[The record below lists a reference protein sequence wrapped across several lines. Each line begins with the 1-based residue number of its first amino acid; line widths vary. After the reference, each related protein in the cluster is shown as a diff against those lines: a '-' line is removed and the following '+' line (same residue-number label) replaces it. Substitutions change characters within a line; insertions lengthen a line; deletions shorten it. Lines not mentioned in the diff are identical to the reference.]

1 MGDTNVAGFIDDL
14 SNLPIVISSISQ
26 TKIWGKEAIEKNQ
39 FIYFVGMGS
48 SYYAAQDIAR
58 QLRSNGYLAV
68 AEIASVITPKSF
80 PENSLVVAISASGNS
95 VEVIRFLED
104 LPANIHS
111 VALTR
116 EADSKITKLVKEV
129 MLLPIKAETGGV
141 STWSYRATL
150 IALFQLLEK
159 LGIAPSVKESCLGAQ
174 KQIQKLLDSKN
185 QWLESFMNLT
195 TSDNGI
201 WLMSPAERSGSA
213 LQGALMFREGPKVK
227 ADGCETGDWSHV
239 DVYLTKSL
247 DYKALMFTGSVW
259 DQQAIEWLV
268 NRNSSFGSIGSYS
281 KGNIA
286 SINIEDGNT
295 LFKLLTELLIPELM
309 SANLWSKQ

>member
-1 MGDTNVAGFIDDL
+1 MVDTNVAGFIDDL

-26 TKIWGKEAIEKNQ
+26 TKIWGKEAIAKNQ

-104 LPANIHS
+104 LPANTHS

-159 LGIAPSVKESCLGAQ
+159 LGIAPSVKETCLSAQ
-174 KQIQKLLDSKN
+174 KQLQKLLDSKN

-195 TSDNGI
+195 TSNSGI

-213 LQGALMFREGPKVK
+213 LQGALMF
-227 ADGCETGDWSHV
+227 
-239 DVYLTKSL
+239 LSL
-247 DYKALMFTGSVW
+247 
-259 DQQAIEWLV
+259 IH
-268 NRNSSFGSIGSYS
+268 I
-281 KGNIA
+281 
-286 SINIEDGNT
+286 
-295 LFKLLTELLIPELM
+295 
-309 SANLWSKQ
+309 

>member
-1 MGDTNVAGFIDDL
+1 MVDTNVAGFIDDL

-68 AEIASVITPKSF
+68 AEIASAITPKSF

-95 VEVIRFLED
+95 VEVLRFLED
-104 LPANIHS
+104 LPTNIHS

-129 MLLPIKAETGGV
+129 MLLPIKAETGGA

-159 LGIAPSVKESCLGAQ
+159 LGITPSVKETCLSAQ

-259 DQQAIEWLV
+259 DQQAVEWLV

-286 SINIEDGNT
+286 SINIEDGDT
-295 LFKLLTELLIPELM
+295 LFKLLTEILIPELM

>member
-1 MGDTNVAGFIDDL
+1 MVDTNVAGFIDDL

-129 MLLPIKAETGGV
+129 MLLPIKAETGGA

-159 LGIAPSVKESCLGAQ
+159 LGIAPSVKETCLSAQ

-259 DQQAIEWLV
+259 DQQAVEWLV

-286 SINIEDGNT
+286 SINIEDGDT
-295 LFKLLTELLIPELM
+295 LFKLLTEILIPELM

>member
-1 MGDTNVAGFIDDL
+1 L
-14 SNLPIVISSISQ
+14 S
-26 TKIWGKEAIEKNQ
+26 
-39 FIYFVGMGS
+39 
-48 SYYAAQDIAR
+48 
-58 QLRSNGYLAV
+58 
-68 AEIASVITPKSF
+68 
-80 PENSLVVAISASGNS
+80 
-95 VEVIRFLED
+95 
-104 LPANIHS
+104 
-111 VALTR
+111 
-116 EADSKITKLVKEV
+116 
-129 MLLPIKAETGGV
+129 
-141 STWSYRATL
+141 
-150 IALFQLLEK
+150 
-159 LGIAPSVKESCLGAQ
+159 AQ

-286 SINIEDGNT
+286 SINIEDGDT

>member
-1 MGDTNVAGFIDDL
+1 
-14 SNLPIVISSISQ
+14 
-26 TKIWGKEAIEKNQ
+26 
-39 FIYFVGMGS
+39 MGS

-68 AEIASVITPKSF
+68 AEIASAITPKSF

-104 LPANIHS
+104 LPANTHS

-286 SINIEDGNT
+286 SINIEDGDT

>member
-1 MGDTNVAGFIDDL
+1 MVDTNVAGFIDDL

-68 AEIASVITPKSF
+68 AEIASAITPKSF

-104 LPANIHS
+104 LPTNIHS

-159 LGIAPSVKESCLGAQ
+159 LGITPSVKETCLSAQ

-259 DQQAIEWLV
+259 DQQAVEWLV

-286 SINIEDGNT
+286 SINIEDGDT

>member
-1 MGDTNVAGFIDDL
+1 MRN
-14 SNLPIVISSISQ
+14 
-26 TKIWGKEAIEKNQ
+26 
-39 FIYFVGMGS
+39 
-48 SYYAAQDIAR
+48 
-58 QLRSNGYLAV
+58 NGYLAV
-68 AEIASVITPKSF
+68 AEIASAITPKSF

-95 VEVIRFLED
+95 VEVIKFLEN

-111 VALTR
+111 IALTR

-129 MLLPIKAETGGV
+129 LLLPIKAETGGV

-159 LGIAPSVKESCLGAQ
+159 IGIAPSVKETCLSAQ
-174 KQIQKLLDSKN
+174 KQLQKLLDSKN

-195 TSDNGI
+195 TSDSGI

-213 LQGALMFREGPKVK
+213 LQGALMFREGPRVQ

-247 DYKALMFTGSVW
+247 DYKALMFTGSNW

-268 NRNSSFGSIGSYS
+268 NRNSAFGSIGSYS

-286 SINIEDGNT
+286 SINIEDGDT

-309 SANLWSKQ
+309 SANLWNKQ

>member
-104 LPANIHS
+104 LPTNIHS

-286 SINIEDGNT
+286 SINIEDGDT

>member
-1 MGDTNVAGFIDDL
+1 MVDTNVVGFIDDL

-39 FIYFVGMGS
+39 FIYFAGMGS

-68 AEIASVITPKSF
+68 AEIASAITPKSF

-116 EADSKITKLVKEV
+116 EAESKITKLVKEV

-141 STWSYRATL
+141 STWTYRATL

-159 LGIAPSVKESCLGAQ
+159 LGIAPSVKETCLSAQ
-174 KQIQKLLDSKN
+174 KQLQKLLDSKN

-286 SINIEDGNT
+286 SINIEDGDT

>member
-1 MGDTNVAGFIDDL
+1 MVDTNVAGFIDDL

-48 SYYAAQDIAR
+48 SHYAAQDIAR

-68 AEIASVITPKSF
+68 AEIASAITPKSF

-104 LPANIHS
+104 LPANTHS

>member
-1 MGDTNVAGFIDDL
+1 MADTNVAGFIDDL
-14 SNLPIVISSISQ
+14 NNLPNLVSSISQ
-26 TKIWGKEAIEKNQ
+26 AKVWSKDSIEKNQ

-48 SYYAAQDIAR
+48 SYYAAQDVAR
-58 QLRSNGYLAV
+58 QLRNNGYLAV
-68 AEIASVITPKSF
+68 AEIASAITPKSF

-95 VEVIRFLED
+95 VEVIKFLEN
-104 LPANIHS
+104 LPANVHS

-159 LGIAPSVKESCLGAQ
+159 LGIAPSVKETCLSAQ
-174 KQIQKLLDSKN
+174 KQLQKLLDSKN

-195 TSDNGI
+195 TSNSGI

-213 LQGALMFREGPKVK
+213 LQGALMFREGPRVQ

-286 SINIEDGNT
+286 SINIEDGDT

-309 SANLWSKQ
+309 SASLWNKQ

>member
-1 MGDTNVAGFIDDL
+1 MVDTNVAGFIDDL

-68 AEIASVITPKSF
+68 AEIASAITPKSF

-104 LPANIHS
+104 LPANTHS

-129 MLLPIKAETGGV
+129 MLLPIKAETGSV

>member
-1 MGDTNVAGFIDDL
+1 MVDTNVAGFIDDL

-68 AEIASVITPKSF
+68 AEIASAITPKSF

-104 LPANIHS
+104 LPTNIHS

-159 LGIAPSVKESCLGAQ
+159 LGITPSVKETCLSAQ

-286 SINIEDGNT
+286 SINIEDGDT
-295 LFKLLTELLIPELM
+295 LFKLLTEILIPELM

>member
-1 MGDTNVAGFIDDL
+1 MVDTNVAGFIDDL

-68 AEIASVITPKSF
+68 AEIASAITPKSF

-95 VEVIRFLED
+95 VEVLRFLED
-104 LPANIHS
+104 LPTNIHS

-159 LGIAPSVKESCLGAQ
+159 LGITPSVKETCLSAQ

-259 DQQAIEWLV
+259 DQQAVEWLV

-286 SINIEDGNT
+286 SINIEDGDT

>member
-26 TKIWGKEAIEKNQ
+26 TKIWGKEAIEKNK

-185 QWLESFMNLT
+185 QWIESFMNLT

-286 SINIEDGNT
+286 SINIEDGDT

>member
-68 AEIASVITPKSF
+68 AEIASAITPKSF

-185 QWLESFMNLT
+185 QWIESFMNLT

-239 DVYLTKSL
+239 DMYLTKSL

-286 SINIEDGNT
+286 SINIEDGDT

>member
-1 MGDTNVAGFIDDL
+1 M
-14 SNLPIVISSISQ
+14 
-26 TKIWGKEAIEKNQ
+26 
-39 FIYFVGMGS
+39 
-48 SYYAAQDIAR
+48 
-58 QLRSNGYLAV
+58 
-68 AEIASVITPKSF
+68 
-80 PENSLVVAISASGNS
+80 
-95 VEVIRFLED
+95 EVIKFLEN
-104 LPANIHS
+104 LPANVYS
-111 VALTR
+111 VALYDQVLTPPVS
-116 EADSKITKLVKEV
+116 ALIGSSSTSLTNLVI
-129 MLLPIKAETGGV
+129 LLSASLV
-141 STWSYRATL
+141 RATL

-159 LGIAPSVKESCLGAQ
+159 IGIAPSVKETCLSAQ
-174 KQIQKLLDSKN
+174 KQLQKLLDSKN

-195 TSDNGI
+195 TSNSGI

-213 LQGALMFREGPKVK
+213 LQGALMFREGPRVQ

-247 DYKALMFTGSVW
+247 DYKALMFTGSIW

-286 SINIEDGNT
+286 SINIEDGDT

-309 SANLWSKQ
+309 SASLWHKQ

>member
-1 MGDTNVAGFIDDL
+1 MVDTNVAGFIDDL

-68 AEIASVITPKSF
+68 AEIASAITPKSF

-95 VEVIRFLED
+95 VEVLRFLED
-104 LPANIHS
+104 LPTNIHS

-129 MLLPIKAETGGV
+129 MLLPIKAETGGA

-159 LGIAPSVKESCLGAQ
+159 LGIAPSVKETCLSAQ

-259 DQQAIEWLV
+259 DQQAVEWLV

-286 SINIEDGNT
+286 SINIEDGDT
-295 LFKLLTELLIPELM
+295 LFKLLTEILIPELM

>member
-1 MGDTNVAGFIDDL
+1 MVDTNVAGFIDDL

-68 AEIASVITPKSF
+68 AEIASAITPKSF

-104 LPANIHS
+104 LPTNIHS

-129 MLLPIKAETGGV
+129 MLLPIKAETGGA

-159 LGIAPSVKESCLGAQ
+159 LGITPSVKETCLSAQ

-259 DQQAIEWLV
+259 DQQAVEWLV

-286 SINIEDGNT
+286 SINIEDGDT
-295 LFKLLTELLIPELM
+295 LFKLLTEILIPELM

>member
-1 MGDTNVAGFIDDL
+1 MVDTNVAGFIDDL

-104 LPANIHS
+104 LPTNIHS

-286 SINIEDGNT
+286 SINIEDGDT

>member
-1 MGDTNVAGFIDDL
+1 MVDTNVAGFIDDL

-185 QWLESFMNLT
+185 QWIESFMNLT

-286 SINIEDGNT
+286 SINIEDGDT

>member
-185 QWLESFMNLT
+185 QWIESFMNLT

-286 SINIEDGNT
+286 SINIEDGDT

>member
-1 MGDTNVAGFIDDL
+1 MVDTNVAGFIDDL

-68 AEIASVITPKSF
+68 AEIASAITPKSF

-185 QWLESFMNLT
+185 QWIESFMNLT

-227 ADGCETGDWSHV
+227 ADDCETGDWSHL

-286 SINIEDGNT
+286 SINIEDGDT

>member
-1 MGDTNVAGFIDDL
+1 MVDTNVAGFIDDL

-68 AEIASVITPKSF
+68 AEIASAITPKSF

-104 LPANIHS
+104 LPTNIHS

-159 LGIAPSVKESCLGAQ
+159 LGITPSVKETCLSAQ

-259 DQQAIEWLV
+259 DQQAVEWLV

-286 SINIEDGNT
+286 SINIEDGDT
-295 LFKLLTELLIPELM
+295 LFKLLTEILIPELM